1 MLHALLILL
10 NPSVL
15 SMAFLVAAV
24 VWMLR
29 DERDRTRPL
38 LVIAMVLNMFYGALL
53 EFVMGKENGI
63 IPWKYDYILARLD
76 AALGFPA
83 AAVAPALHSSPARW
97 PLQVVYWLMVP
108 MMVTWFAVAR
118 RYRLSG
124 SLVLAYVTEM
134 LIGPTLYAVLPA
146 CGPVYAFRKA
156 WLHPPAVMPTL
167 IKLSGGPNA
176 FPSLHLATALV
187 FVQFS
192 GGRITR
198 ILSLAFLEATALAT
212 IATGEHYVIDLV
224 AGLAFGIFAA
234 NVGRRRI
241 MASLLWLVVVLA
253 WSLSVR
259 WANGFLIDH
268 PLLLRFCAAAT
279 ILGAAVAV
287 ALEWSRWRQ
296 PDQPVESPTDPA
308 NASPEGAGAA
318 SNSK

>member
-1 MLHALLILL
+1 MRHALLILL

-15 SMAFLVAAV
+15 SMACLIAAV

-38 LVIAMVLNMFYGALL
+38 LVIALVLNMFYGALL
-53 EFVMGKENGI
+53 DFVMGKENGI

-76 AALGFPA
+76 AALGMPA
-83 AAVAPALHSSPARW
+83 SAIAPFLHMSVLRW

-108 MMVTWFAVAR
+108 MMVAWFAVAR
-118 RYRLSG
+118 RNRLSG

-134 LIGPTLYAVLPA
+134 LVGPTLYAVLPA
-146 CGPVYAFRKA
+146 CGPLYAFRKA
-156 WLHPPAVMPTL
+156 WLHPPAVMPTV

-192 GGRITR
+192 RGRISR
-198 ILSLAFLEATALAT
+198 SVSLAFLAATALAT

-241 MASLLWLVVVLA
+241 KASLLWLVVVLA

-268 PLLLRFCAAAT
+268 PLLLRIGAVAT
-279 ILGAAVAV
+279 VLGAAAAV
-287 ALEWSRWRQ
+287 ALEWRKGPQ
-296 PDQPVESPTDPA
+296 PGHSAAVPQDPGVV
-308 NASPEGAGAA
+308 STEGAGAA
-318 SNSK
+318 